1 MTRYRG
7 TCHCGAVEFQ
17 VETELD
23 RVVRCNCSLCRRRGS
38 LMHYVPPERFAL
50 LSGGERLVQ
59 YQFNTRTATHFFCEN
74 CGVFPFF
81 RSDAVEEVYV
91 VNVACLEGADV
102 SALEPERIDGAS
114 Y

>member
-1 MTRYRG
+1 MEGPGARAQPE
-7 TCHCGAVEFQ
+7 AVEQ
-17 VETELD
+17 LE
-23 RVVRCNCSLCRRRGS
+23 
-38 LMHYVPPERFAL
+38 
-50 LSGGERLVQ
+50 GGERLIQ
-59 YQFNTRTATHFFCEN
+59 YQFHTRTATHFFCEN

-102 SALEPERIDGAS
+102 SGLEPERIDGAS